1 MSEMKRKPIGTAASM
16 LGVLA
21 VLLALLADE
30 IGFGGTPGFQWKQAI
45 LLAVGV
51 IVAAF
56 GIALLTGLGRRVVNE
71 AVEPGPLDGR
81 SQEKS

>member
-1 MSEMKRKPIGTAASM
+1 MKEMKRKPIGTAALV

-30 IGFGGTPGFQWKQAI
+30 IGLGDNPGFQWKQAI

-51 IVAAF
+51 IVTAF
-56 GIALLTGLGRRVVNE
+56 GIALLTGLGRRVVDE

-81 SQEKS
+81 SSEKS

>member
-1 MSEMKRKPIGTAASM
+1 MREMKRKPIGTAGLV

-30 IGFGGTPGFQWKQAI
+30 IGLGDNPGFQWKQAI
-45 LLAVGV
+45 LLAIGV

-56 GIALLTGLGRRVVNE
+56 GIALLTGLGRRVVDE

-81 SQEKS
+81 GSEKS